1 MTTLRTRLQE
11 VHPAL
16 ELAPGRPAIVAGLR
30 AAVATVVPLLVGQWL
45 GLPAVA
51 WTAFGSFTACL
62 ADSGGAYRTRASTY
76 GALAVVLMAGIIGG
90 SFASI
95 TPLTAIVGMLLWGIG
110 ANLLRVY
117 PTAFGSVTVSATV
130 AFAVAVTAPYGG
142 VEATLSSAVY
152 AAAGVAF
159 AMLLALGSAPLRYY
173 RPARL
178 ATAHCYRLL
187 AARLGMLARA
197 VDGSDAAAA
206 LGALH
211 AENPVVR
218 DAIDEARA
226 VIAATRSRREGESER
241 GELLL
246 VLAESADQIHA
257 TTLAILDVFE
267 AHGVQSASAA
277 SAAFTALASGLE
289 SIATVIET
297 ETGAPPPQLPTV
309 TEPPATELGALVARC
324 DTFVHAAAESAAALR
339 ATPSV
344 VTIGWLWPRVSPT
357 RESII
362 EPLRANLTTDSVVL
376 RHALRMGI
384 VGAIGAAFV
393 TLSHVPYGDWV
404 LIAIA
409 IVLQPYSAATTVKGV
424 QRLLGTAAG
433 GVIAAVVGSAFHA
446 PALLFAAIFVLS
458 GISVALYPLNYGAY
472 AAFMTATFVLLAEM
486 EAQSWHL
493 ALVRL
498 ANNLVGAL
506 LALVGALVLWPSR
519 ERPREALA
527 TAVRAVRDYLGEVLR
542 RQHDPAA
549 PTLTVARRSVNVALA
564 NAHTALQRLMM
575 ERARDDAT
583 VEALMAVLSY
593 ARRLAVSITALALVS
608 EERALHEGVPAWVK
622 TFEQG
627 VATVL
632 DGAANDLLASRASVG
647 ADDVASV
654 RALVPARADGPI
666 VSGAERVA
674 RQLVVLRE
682 AVARAVT
689 APR

>member
-1 MTTLRTRLQE
+1 MLRTRLE
-11 VHPAL
+11 GLHPAL
-16 ELAPGRPAIVAGLR
+16 EVAPGRPAIAAGVR
-30 AAVATVVPLLVGQWL
+30 AAVATVVPLLVGQRL
-45 GLPAVA
+45 GLPNVA
-51 WTAFGSFTACL
+51 WTAFGAFTACL

-76 GALAVVLMAGIIGG
+76 GALAVVLMAGIVGG
-90 SFASI
+90 SVASV
-95 TPLTAIVGMLLWGIG
+95 TPVTAIVGMLLWGIA

-130 AFAVAVTAPYGG
+130 AFAVALTAPYGG
-142 VEATLSSAVY
+142 MEATLARAVY
-152 AAAGVAF
+152 AAAGVAL
-159 AMLLALGSAPLRYY
+159 AMVLALGSAPLRYY

-178 ATAHCYRLL
+178 ATARCYRLL
-187 AARLGMLARA
+187 AGRLGMLARTVGDGDATA
-197 VDGSDAAAA
+197 VLD
-206 LGALH
+206 ALH

-257 TTLAILDVFE
+257 TTLGILDVFE
-267 AHGVQSASAA
+267 AHGVRSAPAA
-277 SAAFTALASGLE
+277 SAAFTALANGLE

-297 ETGAPPPQLPTV
+297 ESGAPLPALSTIAQ
-309 TEPPATELGALVARC
+309 PPASELGALVARC

-344 VTIGWLWPRVSPT
+344 VTLGWLWPRVSPT
-357 RESII
+357 RESLI
-362 EPLRANLTTDSVVL
+362 EPLRANLTADSVVL

-384 VGAIGAAFV
+384 VGAVGAAFV
-393 TLSHVPYGDWV
+393 TLTHVPYGEWV

-433 GVIAAVVGSAFHA
+433 GIIAAVVGSAFHA
-446 PALLFAAIFVLS
+446 PGLVLVAIFVLS

-472 AAFMTATFVLLAEM
+472 AAFMTATFVLLAELH
-486 EAQSWHL
+486 AQSWHL

-498 ANNLVGAL
+498 ANNLIGAL

-527 TAVRAVRDYLGEVLR
+527 AAVRAVRDYLGEVVR
-542 RQHDPAA
+542 RQHDATA
-549 PTLTVARRSVNVALA
+549 PTLTVARRRVNVALA
-564 NAHTALQRLMM
+564 NAHTSLQRLVM

-593 ARRLAVSITALALVS
+593 ARRLAVSITALAVVT
-608 EERALHEGVPAWVK
+608 EERALHEGVPAWVE
-622 TFEQG
+622 TFERG

-632 DGAANDLLASRASVG
+632 DEAADDLLAARTPAAG
-647 ADDVASV
+647 DELGRV
-654 RALVPARADGPI
+654 RALVPERASGPI
-666 VSGAERVA
+666 VAGAERVA

-682 AVARAVT
+682 AVGRAIAAR
-689 APR
+689 